1 MIRQIIL
8 VALAFVMLCT
18 PASKISL
25 GAAGGGD
32 GTASSTCSA
41 NPDYDKYFTGEKLRI
56 DIVLA
61 GNRTEQ
67 HAYLDKLSREAE
79 WTGNPASLIN
89 RFGYGQ
95 YCYEAFAEDG
105 TLVYSNSFSTLFEE
119 WRTTPQADKVD
130 MAAGQTLWMPMPK
143 EKVHFVLYERVR
155 ATGLFSPFFEMD
167 IDPYDTHIEPLVA
180 KASSEVLL
188 LGGDN
193 AHKVDLTFAAEGYS
207 ASEMEKFRSD
217 ALRFMNYLFTMEPY
231 ASRKD
236 DFNVRLVYNVS
247 EDSGVDIPQ
256 WGQWRSTVMDSMFD
270 TFYEDRYLTIMD
282 HRKIADAIAG
292 VPTDVVMVIANSEKY
307 GGGGI
312 YNSYAMGTCD
322 HKLSEIVFVHEF
334 GHSFA
339 GLGDE
344 YYDSSV
350 AYEDYYPA
358 GVEPWEPN
366 ITTQVD
372 FASKWQDMMGQ
383 DGVGLYEGAGYQAK
397 GCWRPYPECRM
408 LNNTAPGFCPVCQR
422 AISSMIDYYV
432 K

>member
-1 MIRQIIL
+1 MLKPVL
-8 VALAFVMLCT
+8 VAVALF
-18 PASKISL
+18 
-25 GAAGGGD
+25 AAICPSMAGD
-32 GTASSTCSA
+32 GTASSVCSS
-41 NPDYDKYFTGEKLRI
+41 NPDYNTYFTGEKLRI

-67 HAYLDKLSREAE
+67 HAYLDKLYREGE
-79 WTGNPASLIN
+79 WTGNPASLVN

-95 YCYEAFAEDG
+95 YCYEAFAEG
-105 TLVYSNSFSTLFEE
+105 TLIYSNSFSTLFEE
-119 WRTTPQADKVD
+119 WRTTPQADAVS

-143 EKVHFVLYERVR
+143 GRIHFVLYERIR
-155 ATGLFSPFFEMD
+155 ATGMFEPFFEMD
-167 IDPYDTHIEPLVA
+167 IDPSDTHIEPLSA
-180 KASSEVLL
+180 GASSAVLL
-188 LGGDN
+188 KSGDN
-193 AHKVDLTFAAEGYS
+193 ASKVDLTFAAEGYT

-217 ALRFMNYLFTMEPY
+217 ARRFMDYLFTMEPY

-236 DFNVRLVYNVS
+236 DFNVRLVENVS
-247 EDSGVDIPQ
+247 EESGVDIPQ
-256 WGQWRSTVMDSMFD
+256 WGQWRVTAMDSGFD

-282 HRKIADAIAG
+282 HRKIADAVAG
-292 VPTDVVMVIANSEKY
+292 VPTDVIMVIANEKKY

-312 YNSYAMGTCD
+312 YNSYAMGTSD
-322 HKLSEIVFVHEF
+322 HQLSEIVFVHEF

-358 GVEPWEPN
+358 DVEPWEPN

-372 FASKWQDMMGQ
+372 FASKWKDMMGQ
-383 DGVGLYEGAGYQAK
+383 DGVGLFEGAGYQAK

-422 AISSMIDYYV
+422 AISAMIDYYTGGDS